1 MSRIANAPQKEP
13 RHRRRSGRPGHRHP
27 RGTTLHAANRSS
39 FSWQIAP
46 SSGGGFDASFR
57 VERRVDGQARSE
69 SGTLHVLSED
79 IALVWLCVEA
89 AIRGFDGRGV
99 R

>member
-1 MSRIANAPQKEP
+1 M
-13 RHRRRSGRPGHRHP
+13 
-27 RGTTLHAANRSS
+27 TLYAANRSS
-39 FSWQIAP
+39 FSWQIAN
-46 SSGGGFDASFR
+46 SAGGGFDASFH
-57 VERRVDGQARSE
+57 VERRVDGQPRSE
-69 SGTLHVLSED
+69 SGTLHVLSRD